1 MNNRETAPTRPAG
14 RLTGKRQAI
23 LDAALG
29 IFARDGYSRAGIDAI
44 ASAAGVS
51 TRTIYNHFQDKA
63 ELFQVVIQ
71 DSAAR
76 VADAQIALIDRH
88 LGDPIDATNLEAAL
102 VRFGQTW
109 IAPMPDYADHFQLVR
124 QINADAGHI
133 PPAAIDAWQRTGPR
147 RVLRE
152 LAHRLRQLADR
163 GLVRLDNPERAALH
177 FGLLV
182 SVTNPSYRHA
192 APSEKEAAEMVTAGV
207 RTFLHGHLP

>member
-1 MNNRETAPTRPAG
+1 MSSSDAARTRPVG

-88 LGDPIDATNLEAAL
+88 LSDLGAVNDLETAL
-102 VRFGQTW
+102 VRFGRAW
-109 IAPMPDYADHFQLVR
+109 VAPMPDYADHFHLVR
-124 QINADAGHI
+124 QVNADAGHI
-133 PPAAIDAWQRTGPR
+133 PPTAIDAWQRTGPR

-163 GLVRLDNPERAALH
+163 GLLRLDDPERAALH

-192 APSEKEAAEMVTAGV
+192 APSEEEAAEMVVAGV